1 MIVIRDD
8 NQKGPRPAISMLPIL
23 IDWGVDRC
31 NIKGCPNKPTTIIKH
46 DEAGVFGMC
55 EEHFQDATGKGKL
68 TLEIEL

>member
-1 MIVIRDD
+1 
-8 NQKGPRPAISMLPIL
+8 MLPIL